1 MLKKNIN
8 KLPWSPTEQSIARNF
23 SYWKQKLVMA
33 KKKIF
38 HSQHLDQLQQ
48 HINISDEDHSNHDFS
63 FIHQKMEEYH
73 NQWKAVK
80 KRSTQMRQTSL
91 QDRALMMAEKMKTN
105 KEKAL
110 KAILAAE
117 ASRRSYA
124 SINAILGKHRA
135 PLTQIDIVSPDS
147 ASGHSHSTL
156 TNRKDI

>member
-1 MLKKNIN
+1 
-8 KLPWSPTEQSIARNF
+8 
-23 SYWKQKLVMA
+23 
-33 KKKIF
+33 
-38 HSQHLDQLQQ
+38 
-48 HINISDEDHSNHDFS
+48 
-63 FIHQKMEEYH
+63 MEEYR